1 MNFWDIVDA
10 TAKVFEADTD
20 SHHTFGI
27 SRPVNEGIGA
37 LIQKAAMDWLS
48 TEFKDKAP
56 DEVEQALSDRT
67 DVLYASWVR
76 YAERIHGINSAAG
89 QQTGW
94 EMIMGGAPWNGNK
107 SLVRLP
113 GGDRYY

>member
-10 TAKVFEADTD
+10 TAKVFENEAK
-20 SHHTFGI
+20 SHYTCGI

-48 TEFKDKAP
+48 TEFKDMSA
-56 DEVEQALSDRT
+56 DEVNQALLDNT
-67 DVLYASWVR
+67 DVLYDKWVR
-76 YAERIHGINSAAG
+76 YADRLHGINSAAG

-94 EMIMGGAPWNGNK
+94 EMIMGGSPWNGND
-107 SLVRLP
+107 SLTNLP